1 MLPEWEHMADRWMK
15 AYREHHHL
23 GNAENVERESGI
35 EALKEKEKR
44 KEEGLLNVFVDGDEG
59 VGRVV

>member
-35 EALKEKEKR
+35 EALRER
-44 KEEGLLNVFVDGDEG
+44 RREGLVNVFVGGDEG
-59 VGRVV
+59 WGEDES

>member
-1 MLPEWEHMADRWMK
+1 MLPEWGHLAGRWMK
-15 AYREHHHL
+15 AYREHHPL
-23 GNAENVERESGI
+23 GKAEDVERESGS